1 MDTGF
6 RTMGWT
12 LSSPYRSAGRVGAM
26 DRLCSRGIA
35 ISGDAHGQVL
45 FDRAAALAPGE
56 DDNATQSAVREEGTG
71 SSVQVVKLEPL
82 EQEPPGTPAA
92 DLGNAAQDLGEL
104 WTE

>member
-1 MDTGF
+1 
-6 RTMGWT
+6 MGWT
-12 LSSPYRSAGRVGAM
+12 LSSPYRSAGRVGGQWIVYAPEVSPFPETPM
-26 DRLCSRGIA
+26 GKSFLIA
-35 ISGDAHGQVL
+35 L
-45 FDRAAALAPGE
+45 LLLAPGE
-56 DDNATQSAVREEGTG
+56 DDSATQSAVREEGTG